1 VRTSIAR
8 KFLLIAMAPILACA
22 LPLSTI
28 HGVVNRQEEIWIKV
42 GSNEAGLWAMDVAT
56 LQTRDLYR
64 WVWLRS
70 YHHQYGEPDRLHD
83 ATWRYVFIDC
93 HDQRARFEQFKRMIH
108 DGRLFEGL
116 EGNEAGINELKPY
129 PPQSIIGSVVS
140 AVRTACGTPFRPK
153 RSRVPSTTGIRPKPT
168 LLARPWSRGTS
179 LSSNGSLA
187 P

>member
-140 AVRTACGTPFRPK
+140 DLCSEDGLRNALQAKEVARAINDRDPAKADAARAALE
-153 RSRVPSTTGIRPKPT
+153 SRHIVV
-168 LLARPWSRGTS
+168 LEQ
-179 LSSNGSLA
+179 
-187 P
+187 